1 MRAMTMLGVLMILET
16 AAAAAPASSPD
27 ALLERGIELRAEGR
41 PAEALDLFQQAEA
54 QQSSARATAQEGLA
68 EVSLHRWLDAEGHL
82 EAALA
87 RHDSEWIETPATRKT
102 LEKTLADVQVHLVKL
117 RVQGTEGADVVVEG
131 KPVGRLPRPAPLYA
145 SPGTIKIHA
154 SAAGH
159 ASLDKEVV
167 GTAGEEVV
175 ANLELDLLPLE
186 AVAPP
191 PPLFQS
197 LLSSDGGRETPRWR
211 RWTGI
216 GLIGVGAA
224 ALVTGIVWLDIN
236 NKGTCSAPAG
246 AICEHLYDTSLQG
259 WIALGAGVAL
269 GATGTVLEVWK
280 GQRQEVG
287 VAVGPGSAAL
297 RGRF

>member
-1 MRAMTMLGVLMILET
+1 MRVMTILGVLMILET

-27 ALLERGIELRAEGR
+27 ALLERGIELRAAGR

-68 EVSLHRWLDAEGHL
+68 EVSLHLWLDAEGHL

-159 ASLDKEVV
+159 AGVDKEVV

-175 ANLELDLLPLE
+175 ANLELDLLLE
-186 AVAPP
+186 VAVPP
-191 PPLFQS
+191 PPVES
-197 LLSSDGGRETPRWR
+197 LLSSGGAPESPRWR
-211 RWTGI
+211 KWTGI
-216 GLIGVGAA
+216 GLIGAGAA
-224 ALVTGIVWLDIN
+224 ALATGIVWLDIN
-236 NKGTCSAPAG
+236 NKGTCNAPTG

-269 GATGTVLEVWK
+269 GAGGTVLEVWK
-280 GQRQEVG
+280 GRRQEVG